1 MGAPVGSMRNA
12 RLHKAQAISAPMDDS
27 PRPIVRNPERSSDT
41 KKEDPRR
48 LEGPQGRTTQTLS
61 PARSTEDSLSRRT
74 IPAHPMGIIQK
85 RPRGIAH
92 PWSNPA
98 DWYEAKWERIRLAEA
113 WLDLVA
119 AMVEEE
125 RLCR

>member
-1 MGAPVGSMRNA
+1 MRKA

-27 PRPIVRNPERSSDT
+27 LLPIVRNPARSSD
-41 KKEDPRR
+41 R
-48 LEGPQGRTTQTLS
+48 L
-61 PARSTEDSLSRRT
+61 T